1 MMVTCFGLI
10 CHHIFA
16 VWHGDRRLQ
25 AKFGDNFDELRRTT
39 SVFPFLAVIDG
50 LQKLQFNEF
59 LRPSQLGICIAVG
72 VFWWAHRF
80 ISVASEAFLSLR
92 LPELMR

>member
-1 MMVTCFGLI
+1 MEIVFRYRFWRSFREWLGHETTQK
-10 CHHIFA
+10 A
-16 VWHGDRRLQ
+16 VL
-25 AKFGDNFDELRRTT
+25 
-39 SVFPFLAVIDG
+39 PFVAVLDG
-50 LQKLQFNEF
+50 RQKLQWKEF

-72 VFWWAHRF
+72 AFWWAHRF